1 MPTVYGKQQI
11 TAIAIDAGGKSKTS
25 TAQVLTVNPKRE
37 PYASAISIPGTL
49 QAENFDVGGEGY
61 SYHDTSTANEG
72 DANFRTNDGVDVVKG
87 NNGKAIG
94 YTEADEWMEYTVN
107 VKETG
112 KYTCEAVVSS
122 GVTGSK
128 FIIQRVL
135 GSSKTLLATIN
146 VPQTANNDWGTYK
159 SVTQDIST
167 TLSAGEHVLRITI
180 KGKQCN
186 IDKLIFTL
194 KQSTGIHDIE
204 ADAQSAPIYNLR
216 GQKVSEGYKGFVIRN
231 GRKVLKR

>member
-1 MPTVYGKQQI
+1 M
-11 TAIAIDAGGKSKTS
+11 
-25 TAQVLTVNPKRE
+25 
-37 PYASAISIPGTL
+37 
-49 QAENFDVGGEGY
+49 
-61 SYHDTSTANEG
+61 
-72 DANFRTNDGVDVVKG
+72 
-87 NNGKAIG
+87 
-94 YTEADEWMEYTVN
+94 
-107 VKETG
+107 
-112 KYTCEAVVSS
+112 
-122 GVTGSK
+122 TGSK

-146 VPQTANNDWGTYK
+146 VPQTGNNDWGTYK

-204 ADAQSAPIYNLR
+204 ADGQSAPIYNLR
-216 GQKVSEGYKGFVIRN
+216 GHRRCLRAIRASLSATAV
-231 GRKVLKR
+231 RF